1 MLKIRVFVKEL
12 SKMFL
17 PDHIVDIDYNEKTV
31 TVRGCQHSDCD
42 TCHDEYDWEQCEI
55 MRFTDILDNS
65 EPRKEIFEG
74 DIVKTTRF
82 FGRADEVGGF
92 YEYDKEIIGVVKQ
105 LEGAWVIDTGND
117 AVLLWTEIEENEV
130 IGNVYEQPEYLKKR
144 GS

>member
-1 MLKIRVFVKEL
+1 MLKVRIFVKQL

-92 YEYDKEIIGVVKQ
+92 YEYDKEIIGVVQQ
-105 LEGAWVIDTGND
+105 LEGAWVIDTGDN
-117 AVLLWTEIEENEV
+117 AVDLWTEIEENEV
-130 IGNVYEQPEYLKKR
+130 VGNIYEAPEYLKKR
-144 GS
+144 GN